1 MEMVNENIR
10 FAKLALF
17 CASFH
22 LPVLFVHSMVNS
34 FINKFTSHYI
44 EDAAI
49 PVIKWNKKTNKMY
62 RTFTVSHLI
71 DHVTPLGEEHTGNG
85 FFRNAVRIQQVNL
98 TTSILKRPIEHCR
111 PF

>member
-1 MEMVNENIR
+1 
-10 FAKLALF
+10 
-17 CASFH
+17 
-22 LPVLFVHSMVNS
+22 
-34 FINKFTSHYI
+34 
-44 EDAAI
+44 
-49 PVIKWNKKTNKMY
+49 MY